1 MENNPSQELA
11 EEIEIAR
18 KLFAGH
24 CEFIAGT
31 TTVDRLPDTQYNEV
45 AFAGRSN
52 VGKSSLINAL
62 TNRNSLARTSKTPGR
77 TQQINFFNL
86 SDAFLLVDLPGYGY
100 AKASKKIVNDWNK
113 LIRSYLRGRQQLRRV
128 YMLIDSR
135 HGIKPV
141 DLETM
146 TLLDESAMSYQ
157 IVLTKIDKISQAELH
172 SVYQSTID
180 QIKRRVAA
188 HPEVIKTSSEK
199 NLGFDTLRYEIYKLC
214 CQ

>member
-1 MENNPSQELA
+1 MPSNILHD
-11 EEIEIAR
+11 EIEQAR
-18 KLFAGH
+18 KIFSGP
-24 CEFIAGT
+24 CDFIAGT
-31 TTVDRLPDTQYNEV
+31 TTVERLPDTTLPEV

-62 TNRNSLARTSKTPGR
+62 TNRNSLAKTSKTPGR

-86 SDAFLLVDLPGYGY
+86 SEQLLLVDLPGYGY

-113 LIRSYLRGRQQLRRV
+113 LIRAYLRGRQQLRRV

-146 TLLDESAMSYQ
+146 TLLDESAVSYQ
-157 IVLTKIDKISQAELH
+157 IILTKLDKISVEESH
-172 SVYQSTID
+172 KVYQSTID

-188 HPEVIKTSSEK
+188 HPEVLKTSSEK
-199 NLGFDTLRYEIYKLC
+199 GIGFEMLRYEIYKLSTI
-214 CQ
+214 